1 MTYEVVKTIGVH
13 NTPKNKREAFLV
25 KTEPTIC
32 RKRGSF
38 ELFEIDH
45 VIVEAMRLVDDGV
58 VYEETHVVASD
69 ATGTAHDSILF
80 QASRALTVEE
90 AMFSIGKVLAPEVEY
105 EAVSEAPADA
115 EQDAEPNTVDSD
127 TIDEVEDDTNGN

>member
-1 MTYEVVKTIGVH
+1 
-13 NTPKNKREAFLV
+13 
-25 KTEPTIC
+25 
-32 RKRGSF
+32 
-38 ELFEIDH
+38 
-45 VIVEAMRLVDDGV
+45 VEAMRLVDDGV

-115 EQDAEPNTVDSD
+115 EQVAEPNTVDSD
-127 TIDEVEDDTNGN
+127 NIDEVEDDTNGN